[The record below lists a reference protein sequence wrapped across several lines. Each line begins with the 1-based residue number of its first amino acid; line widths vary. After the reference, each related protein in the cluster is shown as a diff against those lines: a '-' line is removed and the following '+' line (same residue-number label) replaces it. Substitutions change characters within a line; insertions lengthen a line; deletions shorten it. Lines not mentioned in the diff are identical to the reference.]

1 MVKKMLTK
9 KIDLNEF
16 CKLLKI
22 AERIGEDYTKY
33 GQGCWEAPQGGLGR
47 SCGYLR
53 DSRMYLDDDDLPPLY
68 GDDMYADAF
77 DNGFNQR
84 AYNER
89 GWFRM

>member
-1 MVKKMLTK
+1 MKKMLTK
-9 KIDLNEF
+9 KIDLTEF
-16 CKLLKI
+16 WNLLKI
-22 AERIGEDYTKY
+22 ADRISEGDWIAAIS
-33 GQGCWEAPQGGLGR
+33 CGGLGR

-53 DSRMYLDDDDLPPLY
+53 DSRMYLDEDDLPPLY